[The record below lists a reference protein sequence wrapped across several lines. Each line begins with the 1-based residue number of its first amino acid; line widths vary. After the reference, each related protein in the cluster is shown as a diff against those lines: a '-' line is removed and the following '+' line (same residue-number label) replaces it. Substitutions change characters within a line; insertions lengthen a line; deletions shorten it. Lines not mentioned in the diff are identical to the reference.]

1 MKNIGCLI
9 VLFFL
14 SISLYSQNSVTIDD
28 CQLWATSHSSANVQ
42 KSLNTELLKV
52 KLTDVSSHLYP
63 TLEING
69 HASYQSDVITL
80 PEGISGFTPLSK
92 DQYNIS
98 LDFTQNVFYGG
109 KMFFS
114 RKYERL
120 LNKEEIYKLDL
131 SINEIKE
138 QVISIYLN
146 LLIVEKQINILSS
159 VESTINEQLD
169 QLKVLL
175 KEGVVYGNPVAQL
188 ELEKLKIEQQKGDLK
203 ATKESLVA
211 SLSIVTGKDLSNV
224 TFIVP
229 QEPETENN
237 LTSNRL
243 EFDIFQN
250 QQAALD
256 YQRKL
261 HFSRSLPKLSIFAT
275 GGYGRPTYDI
285 LSNRFDWFYMVGV
298 RLNIPLIDWAKTS
311 GVSNIINLQKSILSA
326 KEVDFERAN
335 KVKIQEKLNEVKR
348 IEDLLLLD
356 KQIAEKQIEIT
367 QTCKTQLL
375 NGTITAFDFIKQQN
389 DELQSLINHEVHSIQ
404 LLKAKYELMALK
416 GKL

>member
-1 MKNIGCLI
+1 MKNISFLI
-9 VLFFL
+9 GVVFL
-14 SISLYSQNSVTIDD
+14 SISLYSQSPVTIDD
-28 CQLWATSHSSANVQ
+28 CQQWAISHSSANVQ
-42 KSLNTELLKV
+42 KSLNTELLQV
-52 KLTDVSSHLYP
+52 KLKDVSSHLYP
-63 TLEING
+63 VLEING
-69 HASYQSDVITL
+69 HASYQSDVISL
-80 PEGISGFTPLSK
+80 PEGIPNFTPLSK

-98 LDFTQNVFYGG
+98 LDFAQNVFYGG
-109 KMFFS
+109 KMFFG

-120 LNKEEIYKLDL
+120 LNKEEIYKLDI

-146 LLIVEKQINILSS
+146 LLIIEKQINILTS

-169 QLKVLL
+169 QLRVLL

-203 ATKESLVA
+203 ASKESLVG

-237 LTSNRL
+237 LISNRL

-261 HFSRSLPKLSIFAT
+261 QFSRSLPKLSIFAS
-275 GGYGRPTYDI
+275 GGYGRPTYNI
-285 LSNRFDWFYMVGV
+285 LRNQFDWYYIVGV

-311 GVSNIINLQKSILSA
+311 GVGNIINLQKSILSA

-335 KVKIQEKLNEVKR
+335 KVQIQEKLNEVKR
-348 IEDLLLLD
+348 IEELLLLD
-356 KQIAEKQIEIT
+356 KLIDEKQIEIT
-367 QTCKTQLL
+367 KACKTQLL
-375 NGTITAFDFIKQQN
+375 SGTITAFDFIKQQN